1 MHPHPFRAWTRFDGR
16 VLMIQGAIDP
26 YIVKL
31 FPSIKSG
38 VVERGLW
45 RIPLYF
51 DKSFGKNMGC
61 IRLRRYIVHMAETG
75 ATKKEMMDKTMEIFM
90 EFSKLIER
98 TRGDEPTKELRKR
111 HLDRYMQ
118 EFAEEVS
125 LLIAEGDSTHIY

>member
-1 MHPHPFRAWTRFDGR
+1 MP
-16 VLMIQGAIDP
+16 QGAIDP

-38 VVERGLW
+38 VVERGLL

-51 DKSFGKNMGC
+51 DKSFGKNRGC

-75 ATKKEMMDKTMEIFM
+75 ATKKEMMDKTMEIFI
-90 EFSKLIER
+90 EFSELIER
-98 TRGDEPTKELRKR
+98 NEGDEPTKELRKR

-118 EFAEEVS
+118 EFVEEVS
-125 LLIAEGDSTHIY
+125 QLIAEGDSTHIY